1 MLFGLFEGC
10 EKMNEEISPKEALKK
25 IESLLEKTEDLLKKD
40 VSSGELE
47 REELNIKIEGFIRTV
62 FKDDDKKLQD
72 YRKSLRILY
81 FFSGVESVTEKQ
93 EDYMS
98 RLRSMKNHLSSFKEE
113 LQLIIDSK
121 TKSEKIDGIQKK
133 TELSMAEAQRREA
146 VADGKKWGGM
156 IEFIQLQRD
165 ELKKKDFIT
174 KEIVDIKKDIADL
187 KNMFEELIS
196 NLSKGSEKKG

>member
-1 MLFGLFEGC
+1 VLFGLFEGC

>member
-174 KEIVDIKKDIADL
+174 KEIVDIKKDLADL